1 MQKLKRLVTCSCAL
15 TSPTSPPAHNDA
27 ERPGDNNQRSAAHE
41 DPRLAAL
48 TARPGRPRLRV
59 EPDYAFSLVERR
71 LRERVSKQLLPRIN
85 DLVDTFRAHEG
96 EDSIMYTEARVLQD
110 QLQERA
116 QGKLMLDGEPIG
128 GGDELEQAIKG
139 LEDHVEDYFRRN
151 PGITRPTLPPRLP
164 TAGTPV
170 DVDLPSHSVG
180 PLFPV
185 FFLKTPTVTRPGSD
199 AGISDDVMQA
209 ALKMVKVHSQT
220 SRSMENEQNVI
231 NTRVGNFL
239 RAIWQNER
247 VHMMVVIKAKEN
259 KDNVEKLVE
268 SLRQLVQSNPNLGRN
283 Y

>member
-1 MQKLKRLVTCSCAL
+1 CNPGNTPQTCRNRQKIGDLSAL
-15 TSPTSPPAHNDA
+15 
-27 ERPGDNNQRSAAHE
+27 SAA
-41 DPRLAAL
+41 DAVASFS
-48 TARPGRPRLRV
+48 GR
-59 EPDYAFSLVERR
+59 
-71 LRERVSKQLLPRIN
+71 
-85 DLVDTFRAHEG
+85 VDQT
-96 EDSIMYTEARVLQD
+96 IL
-110 QLQERA
+110 
-116 QGKLMLDGEPIG
+116 
-128 GGDELEQAIKG
+128 KG

-220 SRSMENEQNVI
+220 SRSMENEKNVI

-247 VHMMVVIKAKEN
+247 VHMVVVIKAKEN
-259 KDNVEKLVE
+259 KDNAEKLVE
-268 SLRQLVQSNPNLGRN
+268 SLRQLVQSNPSLGLN